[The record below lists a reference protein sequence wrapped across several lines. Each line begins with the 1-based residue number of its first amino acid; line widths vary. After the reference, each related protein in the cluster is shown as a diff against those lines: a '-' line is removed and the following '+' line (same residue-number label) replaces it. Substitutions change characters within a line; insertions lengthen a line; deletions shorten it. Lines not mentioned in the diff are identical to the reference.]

1 MTTVPVHPTDSRPE
15 PLEPERIP
23 TVRRYLMCPPSHFAV
38 RYVINPWMNPD
49 VPVDVDRAI
58 AQWTELKR
66 VYESFGHRVEVIE
79 PQPGLPDMVFAAN
92 SGTVVD
98 GRVLGARFRAEQR
111 VAEAEHFRRWFV
123 EQGYRDVVMPA
134 AINEAEGDFAWTGRL
149 LLAGTGFRTD
159 PAAHAEA
166 QEILGVPV
174 VSLSLVDP
182 RYYHL
187 DTALLVLDDSP
198 LAPAVAYYPS
208 AFSAGS
214 REVLSRLYPDAII
227 ATDADAAC
235 LGLNGVSDG
244 RNVVLPIEAT
254 GLADQLVTRGYDPVM
269 VDISELRKAGGGP
282 KCCTMELR

>member
-1 MTTVPVHPTDSRPE
+1 MTTVPVHLTHSRPE
-15 PLEPERIP
+15 PVEPDRIP
-23 TVRRYLMCPPSHFAV
+23 TMRRYLMCPPSHFAV
-38 RYVINPWMNPD
+38 QYVINPWMNPD
-49 VPVDVDRAI
+49 VPVSVDRAVQ
-58 AQWTELKR
+58 QWTELKR
-66 VYESFGHRVEVIE
+66 VYESLGHQVQVIE

-111 VAEAEHFRRWFV
+111 FAEAEHYRRWFV
-123 EQGYRDVVMPA
+123 EQGYRDIVMPS

-182 RYYHL
+182 LYYHL
-187 DTALLVLDDSP
+187 DTALMVVDDSP
-198 LAPAVAYYPS
+198 MAPAVAYYPG
-208 AFSAGS
+208 AFSTGS

-227 ATDADAAC
+227 ATEADAAC

-244 RNVVLPIEAT
+244 RNVVLPVEAT
-254 GLADQLVTRGYDPVM
+254 GLADQLVTRGYEPVM

-282 KCCTMELR
+282 KCCSMELR